1 MRDTVTELQQEVEE
15 KHRNL
20 LMAADS
26 DAMVSKILK
35 SKHRGKKV
43 VGIACDVAKSDEVQ
57 ALADFAVRKL
67 GKIDIWVSCN
77 IHESFA
83 CVLVAWPIC
92 WSNTI
97 VVASRILIVTQ

>member
-1 MRDTVTELQQEVEE
+1 VRDTVTELQQEVEE

-26 DAMVSKILK
+26 EAMVCKIIK
-35 SKHRGKKV
+35 AKRRGKKV

-57 ALADFAVRKL
+57 ALADFAVKKL

-83 CVLVAWPIC
+83 YAFWWLGQPVGATP
-92 WSNTI
+92 
-97 VVASRILIVTQ
+97 